1 MQLHQVTTPM
11 SDHRFKHQWFIS
23 LFNECT
29 VCTPLKVHEEL
40 SLTTRNQTYRNLE
53 HASKITIQ
61 KELCWVLLEENPL
74 MSNSIRDTS
83 HKQQLKLC
91 ILGGCLRKVQLFGFT
106 SLK

>member
-11 SDHRFKHQWFIS
+11 SDHRFKHQWFNS

-29 VCTPLKVHEEL
+29 ICTPLKVHEEL

-61 KELCWVLLEENPL
+61 KEVCWGLLEENP
-74 MSNSIRDTS
+74 
-83 HKQQLKLC
+83 LKLC
-91 ILGGCLRKVQLFGFT
+91 ILGGCLRKVQPFGST